1 MTKETLLHTPVL
13 LAETLQGLELKNG
26 MNVVDCTLGLGGH
39 SAEILRQIG
48 KEGRLLAIDQD
59 QEALEIAKQKLCPFK
74 NQITFVHGN
83 FGDLAKIV
91 KSHNFPAPEALLAD
105 LGVSSLQ
112 LDTAERGFSWSKEGP
127 LDLRMDQSQGVPV
140 SNLLEE
146 LELDELTQIF
156 RRYGEVDGARKLA
169 LKIKNKRTNKI
180 TTTSQ
185 LAEIVDT
192 LLPRYG
198 NKKKPLSQVFQ
209 ALRIKVND
217 ELGALT
223 RMLESLSS
231 ILANRARVA
240 IISFHSLEDRIVKD
254 FFRQASLTCTCPPE
268 SPICVC
274 GQIAQF
280 RIINKKPIVPTSAEI
295 DRNPRS
301 RSAKLRVYQK
311 L

>member
-1 MTKETLLHTPVL
+1 MIKEIPVHAPVL
-13 LAETLQGLELKNG
+13 LAETVEALALRPG

-39 SAEILRQIG
+39 STEILQSIG
-48 KEGRLLAIDQD
+48 ETGRLLAIDQD

-91 KSHNFPAPEALLAD
+91 KSHNFPAPDALLAD

-112 LDTAERGFSWSKEGP
+112 LDTASRGFSWSKEGP

-146 LELDELTQIF
+146 LELDELTEIF

-192 LLPRYG
+192 LLPKYG

-231 ILANRARVA
+231 ILANGARVA
-240 IISFHSLEDRIVKD
+240 IISFHSLEDRIVKE
-254 FFRQASLTCTCPPE
+254 FFREASQTCNCPPE

-274 GQIAQF
+274 GKKATF
-280 RIINKKPIVPTSAEI
+280 RIINKKPIVPSIAEVNQ
-295 DRNPRS
+295 NPRS